1 VPTVLCIDDD
11 LRTLA
16 LREVVLHSEGFIVL
30 SASKGLEGITL
41 AQQHNIDVVVLD
53 YAMPDMNGEELARM
67 LKHEHPKL
75 PIILSS
81 GYGEVPE
88 SVFTVVDAFVAKG
101 DAPEFLVKTI
111 KSLLTRKKKQERRDK
126 TA

>member
-1 VPTVLCIDDD
+1 VLTILCIDDD
-11 LRTLA
+11 LRTLTVREA
-16 LREVVLHSEGFIVL
+16 VLRSEGFDVL
-30 SASKGLEGITL
+30 SASKALEGITL
-41 AQQHNIDVVVLD
+41 AKQHNIDVVVLD

-67 LKHEHPKL
+67 LKQEHPKL
-75 PIILSS
+75 PIILCS
-81 GYGEVPE
+81 GYDEVPE
-88 SVFTVVDAFVAKG
+88 SVFKVVDAFIAKG